1 MPTPLELVGNSIPLK
16 DDNTRVSIEGVL
28 AGASLAVVLSIL
40 MPEMVE
46 AAEWAQKL
54 LDGPGP
60 IESNPLEDGG
70 RPAQSRD
77 QIQIQPLNPNQFQGI
92 EPVNLGPE
100 GFARQS
106 SALKPLSEPPISGIL
121 GGVQASNPVNPA
133 PSNGDS
139 LDVQGGDPLQRKLT
153 KPLNSV
159 FSDSVNPEYPPVALN
174 LVEDKRYIKIDVN
187 SPVSAVSASVEGDSN
202 AAAKLN
208 LVGLD
213 STSIQISPLNYMG
226 RAISY
231 NEGRLIKDTINL
243 PSIANSGLV
252 RGNFISSGLDI
263 GQTPTISVATT
274 GVVDSVARSLNLD
287 SLASTEAQNNS
298 VLNSQIVSLRDA
310 AEFVS
315 IKAMDFIDLLT
326 QAGRLAAGKVISTT
340 TGLTNTNL
348 STGDRNDSILI
359 HANTTTDIQAS
370 QGNDGIFLDIG
381 VNTIGLNGSTIK
393 TNKGDDE
400 IQVISKMDN
409 IDNSEVP
416 GFNLNIDQQHK
427 LLDGDI
433 SISLNST
440 ALKHSSIDTGAGND
454 RIFIDSGIDEYLAS
468 QIKSSGV
475 DRDHNLKTN
484 ISKSIVSL
492 EQSNITTGLGD
503 DIVLLRGDVVDS
515 KIDLGSG
522 NNQLVIQGNVDSDSS
537 IKINENDVYINIP
550 LYGRTEQLSNGND
563 TWFAKDSSDVSLVL
577 GGDGN
582 DTLESRGNFNERVE
596 IIGNNVGKLYNT
608 VFISTENINL
618 GAGNDVVS
626 FKKLGSLSGNLDAGS
641 GIDTL
646 SYEYS
651 QNNLIYTGQDH
662 NLLNFDSA
670 TSGGL
675 SGFELI
681 DGSNQGD
688 IIVLSN
694 GSNGLI
700 DPIRS
705 ISLGS
710 GSDFVAFNDVN
721 SLVKGWDG
729 IGGAPIIENFD
740 SSMGDQFAYRY
751 GNADDNWMIQR
762 DIIALPN
769 DIVNLGVSDGS
780 VGLLIGI
787 SNEKPTNG
795 SLYLTGQPGGNLEL
809 AKLISFN
816 LPTSQ
821 NVSL

>member
-1 MPTPLELVGNSIPLK
+1 M
-16 DDNTRVSIEGVL
+16 
-28 AGASLAVVLSIL
+28 
-40 MPEMVE
+40 
-46 AAEWAQKL
+46 
-54 LDGPGP
+54 
-60 IESNPLEDGG
+60 
-70 RPAQSRD
+70 
-77 QIQIQPLNPNQFQGI
+77 
-92 EPVNLGPE
+92 
-100 GFARQS
+100 
-106 SALKPLSEPPISGIL
+106 
-121 GGVQASNPVNPA
+121 
-133 PSNGDS
+133 
-139 LDVQGGDPLQRKLT
+139 
-153 KPLNSV
+153 
-159 FSDSVNPEYPPVALN
+159 
-174 LVEDKRYIKIDVN
+174 
-187 SPVSAVSASVEGDSN
+187 
-202 AAAKLN
+202 
-208 LVGLD
+208 
-213 STSIQISPLNYMG
+213 
-226 RAISY
+226 
-231 NEGRLIKDTINL
+231 
-243 PSIANSGLV
+243 
-252 RGNFISSGLDI
+252 
-263 GQTPTISVATT
+263 
-274 GVVDSVARSLNLD
+274 
-287 SLASTEAQNNS
+287 
-298 VLNSQIVSLRDA
+298 
-310 AEFVS
+310 
-315 IKAMDFIDLLT
+315 
-326 QAGRLAAGKVISTT
+326 
-340 TGLTNTNL
+340 
-348 STGDRNDSILI
+348 
-359 HANTTTDIQAS
+359 
-370 QGNDGIFLDIG
+370 
-381 VNTIGLNGSTIK
+381 
-393 TNKGDDE
+393 
-400 IQVISKMDN
+400 ISKMDN
-409 IDNSEVP
+409 IDNSELP

-515 KIDLGSG
+515 KIDLGPG

-577 GGDGN
+577 AGDGN

-626 FKKLGSLSGNLDAGS
+626 FKKLGSLFGNLDAGS

-762 DIIALPN
+762 I
-769 DIVNLGVSDGS
+769 
-780 VGLLIGI
+780 LLRCLMI
-787 SNEKPTNG
+787 S
-795 SLYLTGQPGGNLEL
+795 
-809 AKLISFN
+809 
-816 LPTSQ
+816 
-821 NVSL
+821 